1 VCLQTVWVVTA
12 GVGVG
17 CDTQVKAKDAMQPA
31 AVHRIG
37 TPQSI
42 SNEGCGILLPRVAT
56 SGPTS
61 QNES

>member
-1 VCLQTVWVVTA
+1 
-12 GVGVG
+12 VG